1 MASSW
6 AGQPHIKGSSESMR
20 MALLTFSLIGLQFT
34 WGIEMTY
41 CTPYLLQLGLTKSKT
56 SLVWIAGPLS
66 GLIMQP
72 IVGVV
77 ADRSTSKY
85 GRRRPFMVLGSFVV
99 AFCLLVLGFTKEI
112 VGHFVEEGEFRKT
125 VTITVAVL
133 AIYAVDFAINAVQA
147 CCRALIVDTLPIPK
161 QQSGSAWASRMVSV
175 GHLIGYIAGT
185 IDLVAIFGTSMGD
198 TQFKKLTIVAALGLI
213 VAVGV
218 TSWAVTERVLISSK
232 ASTSPDSPLKIISQI
247 FRTATSLPPRIQAI
261 CTVQLWSW
269 IGWFPFLFY
278 STTWVGETYFR
289 FDAPH
294 SAKESKDALGEIGR
308 IGSMSLVVFS
318 MVTFTGAFLLPF
330 LIKSPDEGGF
340 TARPPPAIA
349 GLVTKVNKYKP
360 DLLTAWIGGHIL
372 FSCAMVLA
380 PFAHS
385 FRFATFLVAL
395 CGVPW
400 AIACWA
406 PNTFLG
412 IEVNRMSSTA
422 TVGYRRLSTDR
433 NSIEMSS
440 PNTPMTP
447 SNSSLLHLEHGDANE
462 PVASTGELSGLYFGI
477 LNIYTTIPQFIGTF
491 ISLIVFSILE
501 PGKSPELAHDAHP
514 DEHHGTDG
522 PNAIAVCLFIG
533 AISTIGAAFAT
544 KRLRDL
550 HV

>member
-1 MASSW
+1 MASWS
-6 AGQPHIKGSSESMR
+6 GQPHVKGSTEAMR
-20 MALLTFSLIGLQFT
+20 MALLTFSLVGLQFT

-77 ADRSTSKY
+77 ADRTTSKY
-85 GRRRPFMVLGSFVV
+85 GRRRPFMVIGSVIV
-99 AFCLLVLGFTKEI
+99 AACLLILGWTKEV
-112 VGHFVEEGEFRKT
+112 VGHFVPEGDFRRSC
-125 VTITVAVL
+125 TIFVAVL
-133 AIYAVDFAINAVQA
+133 AIYAVDFAINAEVQA
-147 CCRALIVDTLPIPK
+147 CCRSLIVDTLPIPK
-161 QQSGSAWASRMVSV
+161 QQAGSSWASRMCAI
-175 GHLIGYIAGT
+175 GHIVGYIAGT
-185 IDLVAIFGTSMGD
+185 LDLVRMTGGMFGD
-198 TQFKKLTIVAALGLI
+198 TQFKKLTVLAAFGLMFSVA
-213 VAVGV
+213 V

-232 ASTSPDSPLKIISQI
+232 ASDSQIGPIQMISHI
-247 FRTATSLPPRIQAI
+247 FRTATNLPPKIQAI

-289 FDAPH
+289 YDAPH
-294 SAKESKDALGEIGR
+294 DVKQSKDALGDIGR

-318 MVTFTGAFLLPF
+318 CVTCIGAFLIPQF
-330 LIKSPDEGGF
+330 VKSPDGEGF
-340 TARPPPAIA
+340 TARPPTAIA
-349 GLVTKVNKYKP
+349 AWVTKINEYKP
-360 DLLTAWIGGHIL
+360 DLLTAWIWGHCL
-372 FSCAMVLA
+372 FSFAMLMS

-395 CGVPW
+395 CGFPW
-400 AIACWA
+400 ALATWA

-412 IEVNRMSSTA
+412 IEVNRLSSTA
-422 TVGYRRLSTDR
+422 PTGSYHRLSMD
-433 NSIEMSS
+433 SPIEMSS
-440 PNTPMTP
+440 PITPTT
-447 SNSSLLHLEHGDANE
+447 LRLEHGPSDDA
-462 PVASTGELSGLYFGI
+462 VSSTGELSGLYFGI

-491 ISLIVFSILE
+491 ISMIVFSILE

-533 AISTIGAAFAT
+533 AISNIGAAFAT
-544 KRLRDL
+544 KRLKDL
-550 HV
+550 Q